1 MARRRDPEAQRA
13 RRAAAEA
20 SDVLEAA
27 ARSLGGAPRSR
38 RSLEERLIAAGYPE
52 EHVQAAVA
60 RLVEIGL
67 VDDERYAQAL
77 LDSRD
82 RSRPRGDRALLQELR
97 RRGID
102 DELAERL
109 LAQRAA
115 GERRDSEPVWGTTL
129 RAVEEQAGDAE
140 ERAART
146 ALAKLRM
153 RGGAPRAEVQRLAQ
167 ALARRG
173 FPSALSWRLAR
184 ERVEADLRTPMSEG
198 DLVSDGDP
206 AGE

>member
-1 MARRRDPEAQRA
+1 VARRRDPEAQKA

-27 ARSLGGAPRSR
+27 ARSLSGAPRSR
-38 RSLEERLIAAGYPE
+38 KSLEERLITAGYPE
-52 EHVQAAVA
+52 EHVRAAVA

-67 VDDERYAQAL
+67 VDDERFAQAL

-82 RSRPRGDRALLQELR
+82 RSRQRGDRALLQELR

-102 DELAERL
+102 DELAQRL

-115 GERRDSEPVWGTTL
+115 GESHGTEPVWGATL
-129 RAVEEQAGDAE
+129 RVAEEHSEGAE
-140 ERAART
+140 ERAARA
-146 ALAKLRM
+146 ALAKLRL
-153 RGGAPRAEVQRLAQ
+153 RGGDARAEVQRLAQ
-167 ALARRG
+167 GLARRG

-184 ERVEADLRTPMSEG
+184 ERVESETRTPVAEG
-198 DLVSDGDP
+198 
-206 AGE
+206 AIEEE

>member
-1 MARRRDPEAQRA
+1 MARRRDPEAQKA

-27 ARSLGGAPRSR
+27 ARSLSGAPRSR
-38 RSLEERLIAAGYPE
+38 KSLEERLITAGYPE
-52 EHVQAAVA
+52 EHVRAAVA

-67 VDDERYAQAL
+67 VDDERFAQAL

-82 RSRPRGDRALLQELR
+82 RSRQRGDRALLQELR

-102 DELAERL
+102 DEMAQRL

-115 GERRDSEPVWGTTL
+115 GESHSTEPVWGATL
-129 RAVEEQAGDAE
+129 RVVEEHSEGAE
-140 ERAART
+140 ERAARA
-146 ALAKLRM
+146 ALAKLRL
-153 RGGAPRAEVQRLAQ
+153 RGGDARAEVQRLAQ
-167 ALARRG
+167 GLARRG

-184 ERVEADLRTPMSEG
+184 ERVESEAQAPVTEG
-198 DLVSDGDP
+198 DP
-206 AGE
+206 EGE

>member
-1 MARRRDPEAQRA
+1 MARRRDPEAQKA

-27 ARSLGGAPRSR
+27 ARSLSGAPRSR
-38 RSLEERLIAAGYPE
+38 KSLEERLITAGYPE
-52 EHVQAAVA
+52 EHVRAAVA

-67 VDDERYAQAL
+67 IDDERFAQAL

-82 RSRPRGDRALLQELR
+82 RSRQRGDRALLQELR

-102 DELAERL
+102 DELAQRL

-115 GERRDSEPVWGTTL
+115 GESHGTEPVWGATL
-129 RAVEEQAGDAE
+129 RVVEEHSEGAE
-140 ERAART
+140 ERAARA
-146 ALAKLRM
+146 ALAKLRL
-153 RGGAPRAEVQRLAQ
+153 RGGDVRAEVQRLAQ
-167 ALARRG
+167 GLARRG

-184 ERVEADLRTPMSEG
+184 ERVESETQTPVAEG
-198 DLVSDGDP
+198 
-206 AGE
+206 ANEEE

>member
-1 MARRRDPEAQRA
+1 VARRRDPEAQKA

-27 ARSLGGAPRSR
+27 ARSLSGAPRSR
-38 RSLEERLIAAGYPE
+38 KSLEERLITAGYPE
-52 EHVQAAVA
+52 EHVRAAVA

-67 VDDERYAQAL
+67 VDDERFAQAL

-82 RSRPRGDRALLQELR
+82 RSRQRGDRALLQELR

-102 DELAERL
+102 DELAQRL

-115 GERRDSEPVWGTTL
+115 GESHSTEPVWGATL
-129 RAVEEQAGDAE
+129 RVVEEHTEGAE
-140 ERAART
+140 ERAARA
-146 ALAKLRM
+146 ALSKLRL
-153 RGGAPRAEVQRLAQ
+153 RGGDARAEVQRLAQ
-167 ALARRG
+167 GLARRG

-184 ERVEADLRTPMSEG
+184 ERVESEAQAPVTEG
-198 DLVSDGDP
+198 DP
-206 AGE
+206 EGE

>member
-1 MARRRDPEAQRA
+1 MARRRDPEAQKA

-27 ARSLGGAPRSR
+27 ARSLSGAPRSR
-38 RSLEERLIAAGYPE
+38 KSLEERLITAGYPE
-52 EHVQAAVA
+52 EHVRAAVA

-67 VDDERYAQAL
+67 VDDERFAQAL

-82 RSRPRGDRALLQELR
+82 RSRQRGDRALLQELR

-102 DELAERL
+102 DELAQRL

-115 GERRDSEPVWGTTL
+115 GEPQSTEPVWGATL
-129 RAVEEQAGDAE
+129 RVVEEHSEGAE
-140 ERAART
+140 ERAARA
-146 ALAKLRM
+146 ALAKLRL
-153 RGGAPRAEVQRLAQ
+153 RGGDARAEVQRLAQ
-167 ALARRG
+167 GLARRG

-184 ERVEADLRTPMSEG
+184 ERVESENRTPVAEG
-198 DLVSDGDP
+198 
-206 AGE
+206 AIEEE

>member
-1 MARRRDPEAQRA
+1 VARRRDPEAQKA

-27 ARSLGGAPRSR
+27 ARSLSGAPRSR
-38 RSLEERLIAAGYPE
+38 KSLEERLITAGYPE
-52 EHVQAAVA
+52 EHVRAAVA

-67 VDDERYAQAL
+67 VDDERFAQAL

-82 RSRPRGDRALLQELR
+82 RSRQRGDRALLQELR

-102 DELAERL
+102 DELAQRL

-115 GERRDSEPVWGTTL
+115 GESHSTEPVWGATL
-129 RAVEEQAGDAE
+129 RVVEEHTEGAE
-140 ERAART
+140 ERAARA
-146 ALAKLRM
+146 ALSKLRL
-153 RGGAPRAEVQRLAQ
+153 RGGDARAEVQRLAQ
-167 ALARRG
+167 GLARRG

-184 ERVEADLRTPMSEG
+184 ERVETEAQAPVTEG
-198 DLVSDGDP
+198 DP
-206 AGE
+206 EGE

>member
-13 RRAAAEA
+13 RRASADA

-27 ARSLGGAPRSR
+27 ARSLSGAPRSR
-38 RSLEERLIAAGYPE
+38 RSLEERLITAGFPE
-52 EHVQAAVA
+52 EHVRAAVE

-67 VDDERYAQAL
+67 IDDERFAQAL

-82 RSRPRGDRALLQELR
+82 RSRQRGDRALLQELK

-102 DELAERL
+102 DELAQRL

-115 GERRDSEPVWGTTL
+115 GETHSAEPVWGAAL
-129 RAVEEQAGDAE
+129 RVVDEHGAGAE
-140 ERAART
+140 ERAARA
-146 ALAKLRM
+146 ALAKLRL
-153 RGGAPRAEVQRLAQ
+153 RGGDVRAEVQRLAQ
-167 ALARRG
+167 GLARRG

-184 ERVEADLRTPMSEG
+184 ERVEAESQTSLTEEEPEG
-198 DLVSDGDP
+198 
-206 AGE
+206 E

>member
-1 MARRRDPEAQRA
+1 VARRRDPEAQKA

-27 ARSLGGAPRSR
+27 ARSLSGAPRSR
-38 RSLEERLIAAGYPE
+38 KSLEERLITAGYPE
-52 EHVQAAVA
+52 EHVRAAVA

-67 VDDERYAQAL
+67 VDDERFAQAL

-82 RSRPRGDRALLQELR
+82 RSRQRGDRALLQELR

-102 DELAERL
+102 DELAQRL

-115 GERRDSEPVWGTTL
+115 GESHSTEPVWGATL
-129 RAVEEQAGDAE
+129 RVVEEHAEGAE
-140 ERAART
+140 ERAARA
-146 ALAKLRM
+146 ALSKLRL
-153 RGGAPRAEVQRLAQ
+153 RGGDARAEVQRLAQ
-167 ALARRG
+167 GLARRG

-184 ERVEADLRTPMSEG
+184 ERIETEAQTPVTEG
-198 DLVSDGDP
+198 DP
-206 AGE
+206 EGE

>member
-1 MARRRDPEAQRA
+1 MARRRDPEAQKA

-27 ARSLGGAPRSR
+27 ARSLSGAPRSR
-38 RSLEERLIAAGYPE
+38 KSLEERLITAGYPE
-52 EHVQAAVA
+52 EHVRAAVA

-67 VDDERYAQAL
+67 VDDERFAQAL

-82 RSRPRGDRALLQELR
+82 RSRQRGDRALLQELR

-102 DELAERL
+102 DELAQRL

-115 GERRDSEPVWGTTL
+115 GESHSTEPVWGATL
-129 RAVEEQAGDAE
+129 RVVEEHTEGAE
-140 ERAART
+140 ERAARA
-146 ALAKLRM
+146 ALSKLRL
-153 RGGAPRAEVQRLAQ
+153 RGGDARAEVQRLAQ
-167 ALARRG
+167 GLARRG

-184 ERVEADLRTPMSEG
+184 ERVETEAQAPVTEG
-198 DLVSDGDP
+198 DP
-206 AGE
+206 EGE

>member
-1 MARRRDPEAQRA
+1 MARRRDPEAQKA

-27 ARSLGGAPRSR
+27 ARSLSGAPRSR
-38 RSLEERLIAAGYPE
+38 KSLEERLITAGYPE
-52 EHVQAAVA
+52 EHVRAAVA

-67 VDDERYAQAL
+67 VDDERFAQAL

-82 RSRPRGDRALLQELR
+82 RSRQRGDRALLQELR

-102 DELAERL
+102 DELAQRL

-115 GERRDSEPVWGTTL
+115 GESHGTEPVWGATL
-129 RAVEEQAGDAE
+129 RVAEEHSEGAE
-140 ERAART
+140 ERAARA
-146 ALAKLRM
+146 ALAKLRL
-153 RGGAPRAEVQRLAQ
+153 RGGDARAEVQRLAQ
-167 ALARRG
+167 GLARRG

-184 ERVEADLRTPMSEG
+184 ERVESETRTPVAEG
-198 DLVSDGDP
+198 
-206 AGE
+206 AIEEE

>member
-1 MARRRDPEAQRA
+1 MARRRDPEAQKA

-27 ARSLGGAPRSR
+27 ARSLSGAPRSR
-38 RSLEERLIAAGYPE
+38 KSLEERLITAGYPE
-52 EHVQAAVA
+52 VHVRAAVA

-67 VDDERYAQAL
+67 VDDERFAQAL

-82 RSRPRGDRALLQELR
+82 RSRQRGDRALLQELR

-102 DELAERL
+102 DELAQRL

-115 GERRDSEPVWGTTL
+115 GKAQSTEPVWGATL
-129 RAVEEQAGDAE
+129 RVVEEHAEGAE
-140 ERAART
+140 ERAARA
-146 ALAKLRM
+146 ALSKLRL
-153 RGGAPRAEVQRLAQ
+153 RGGDARAEVQRLAQ
-167 ALARRG
+167 GLARRG

-184 ERVEADLRTPMSEG
+184 ERVESEAQAPVIEG
-198 DLVSDGDP
+198 DP
-206 AGE
+206 EGE

>member
-1 MARRRDPEAQRA
+1 VARRRDPEAQKA

-27 ARSLGGAPRSR
+27 ARSLSGAPRSR
-38 RSLEERLIAAGYPE
+38 KSLEERLITAGYPE
-52 EHVQAAVA
+52 EHVRAAVA

-67 VDDERYAQAL
+67 VDDERFAQAL

-82 RSRPRGDRALLQELR
+82 RSRQRGDRALLQELR

-102 DELAERL
+102 DELAQRL

-115 GERRDSEPVWGTTL
+115 GESHSTEPVWGATL
-129 RAVEEQAGDAE
+129 RVVEEHSEGAE
-140 ERAART
+140 ERAARA
-146 ALAKLRM
+146 ALAKLRL
-153 RGGAPRAEVQRLAQ
+153 RGGDARAEVQRLAQ
-167 ALARRG
+167 GLARRG

-184 ERVEADLRTPMSEG
+184 ERVETEAQTPVTEG
-198 DLVSDGDP
+198 DP
-206 AGE
+206 EGE

>member
-1 MARRRDPEAQRA
+1 VARRRDPEAQKA

-27 ARSLGGAPRSR
+27 ARSLSGAPRSR
-38 RSLEERLIAAGYPE
+38 KSLEERLVTAGYPE
-52 EHVQAAVA
+52 AHVRAAVS

-67 VDDERYAQAL
+67 VDDERFAQAL

-82 RSRPRGDRALLQELR
+82 RSRQRGDRALLQELK

-102 DELAERL
+102 DELAQRL

-115 GERRDSEPVWGTTL
+115 GEAHSTEPVWGATL
-129 RAVEEQAGDAE
+129 RVVDEHAEGAE
-140 ERAART
+140 ERAARA

-153 RGGAPRAEVQRLAQ
+153 RGGDARAEVQRLAQ
-167 ALARRG
+167 GLARRG
-173 FPSALSWRLAR
+173 FPSGLAWRLAR
-184 ERVEADLRTPMSEG
+184 ERVEAEAQTTLAEG
-198 DLVSDGDP
+198 DP
-206 AGE
+206 EAE

>member
-13 RRAAAEA
+13 RRAAADA

-27 ARSLGGAPRSR
+27 ARSLSGAPRSR
-38 RSLEERLIAAGYPE
+38 KSLEERLITAGYPE
-52 EHVQAAVA
+52 EYVRAAVA

-67 VDDERYAQAL
+67 IDDERFAQAL

-82 RSRPRGDRALLQELR
+82 RSRQRGDRALLQELK

-102 DELAERL
+102 DELAQRL

-115 GERRDSEPVWGTTL
+115 GETHNGEPVWGAAL
-129 RAVEEQAGDAE
+129 RVVDEQGVGAE
-140 ERAART
+140 ERAARA
-146 ALAKLRM
+146 ALAKLRL
-153 RGGAPRAEVQRLAQ
+153 RGGDARAEVQRLAQ
-167 ALARRG
+167 GLARRG

-184 ERVEADLRTPMSEG
+184 ERVEAESQTSLTEEEPK
-198 DLVSDGDP
+198 
-206 AGE
+206 GE

>member
-1 MARRRDPEAQRA
+1 VARRRDPEAQKA

-27 ARSLGGAPRSR
+27 ARSLSGAPRSR
-38 RSLEERLIAAGYPE
+38 KSLEERLITAGYPE
-52 EHVQAAVA
+52 EHVRAAVA

-67 VDDERYAQAL
+67 VDDERFAQAL

-82 RSRPRGDRALLQELR
+82 RSRQRGDRALLQELR

-102 DELAERL
+102 DELAQRL

-115 GERRDSEPVWGTTL
+115 GESHSTEPVWGATL
-129 RAVEEQAGDAE
+129 RVVEEHSEGAE
-140 ERAART
+140 ERAARA
-146 ALAKLRM
+146 ALAKLRL
-153 RGGAPRAEVQRLAQ
+153 RGGDARAEVQRLAQ
-167 ALARRG
+167 GLARRG

-184 ERVEADLRTPMSEG
+184 ERVESEAQAPVTEG
-198 DLVSDGDP
+198 DP
-206 AGE
+206 EGE

>member
-1 MARRRDPEAQRA
+1 MARRRDPEAQKA

-27 ARSLGGAPRSR
+27 ARSLSGAPRSR
-38 RSLEERLIAAGYPE
+38 KSLEERLITAGYPE
-52 EHVQAAVA
+52 EYVRAAVA

-67 VDDERYAQAL
+67 VDDERFAQAL

-82 RSRPRGDRALLQELR
+82 RSRQRGDRALLQELR

-102 DELAERL
+102 DELAQRL

-115 GERRDSEPVWGTTL
+115 GEPQSMEPVWGATL
-129 RAVEEQAGDAE
+129 RVVEEHSEGAE
-140 ERAART
+140 ERAARA
-146 ALAKLRM
+146 ALAKLRL
-153 RGGAPRAEVQRLAQ
+153 RGGDARAEVQRLAQ
-167 ALARRG
+167 GLARRG

-184 ERVEADLRTPMSEG
+184 ERVESETRTPVTEG
-198 DLVSDGDP
+198 GT
-206 AGE
+206 EEE

>member
-1 MARRRDPEAQRA
+1 MARRRDPEAQKA

-27 ARSLGGAPRSR
+27 ARSLSGAPRSR
-38 RSLEERLIAAGYPE
+38 KSLEERLITAGYPE
-52 EHVQAAVA
+52 EHVRTAVA

-67 VDDERYAQAL
+67 IDDERFGQAL

-82 RSRPRGDRALLQELR
+82 RSRQRGDRALLQELK

-102 DELAERL
+102 DELAQRL

-115 GERRDSEPVWGTTL
+115 GEPQSTEPVWGATL
-129 RAVEEQAGDAE
+129 RVVEEHAEGAE
-140 ERAART
+140 ERAARA
-146 ALAKLRM
+146 ALAKLRL
-153 RGGAPRAEVQRLAQ
+153 RGGDVRAEVQRLAQ
-167 ALARRG
+167 GLARRG

-184 ERVEADLRTPMSEG
+184 ERVEAESQTPVTEG
-198 DLVSDGDP
+198 D
-206 AGE
+206 AEGE